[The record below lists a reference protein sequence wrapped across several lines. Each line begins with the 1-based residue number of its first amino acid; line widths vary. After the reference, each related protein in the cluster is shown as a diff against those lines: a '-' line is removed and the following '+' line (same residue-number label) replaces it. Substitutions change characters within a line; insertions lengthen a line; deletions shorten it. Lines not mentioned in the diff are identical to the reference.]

1 MISGCKR
8 ILGASLLV
16 LSGLPSVAD
25 TLTDAMRLAYETNP
39 TLILNRAAL
48 RATDE
53 NVALARSGR
62 RPQITLQANG
72 TITNDALL
80 QNNASEEISALLNA
94 SLNLYDG
101 GRSRDAVEA
110 AKTAVLAA
118 RESLKNIEQSV
129 MLSAAQAFLTVR
141 RDQQIVTLARNNLDV
156 LKQQLQA
163 AEDRLAVGAS
173 TRTDVS
179 QTRARLAA
187 AQAVLAANRGA
198 LAISSENYIAV
209 VGTAPVHLAYPP
221 RLPELPG
228 SLASAEEI
236 ALRTHPLMKAS
247 HLSEKV
253 AAIDLRRARNAR
265 LPSLSANASIRL
277 SETHAENFLGDFAT
291 SQRGTSQFGLNLTQ
305 PLYTGGAL
313 SASVRQAGATLERR
327 MAETANTRLQLRQQ
341 VSAAWFQLQIARAS
355 IAATRLQ
362 IEAAQ
367 YAFEGITEEANLGA
381 RTILDT
387 LNAKQE
393 VLTAQNSLIKAMHD
407 ERIAAYSLLAAMGL
421 LTPDNLD
428 LGIELYDPTEN
439 FNRVQNAPIRTFE
452 AGKILDNIADR
463 WQ

>member
-1 MISGCKR
+1 MKMGWRRVIGVT
-8 ILGASLLV
+8 AFV
-16 LSGLPSVAD
+16 LAGLPAGAD

-53 NVALARSGR
+53 SVALARAGR
-62 RPQITLQANG
+62 RPQLALQGSASA
-72 TITNDALL
+72 TNDPAFSGIATETYS
-80 QNNASEEISALLNA
+80 ASLNA
-94 SLNLYDG
+94 SLTLLDG

-110 AKTAVLAA
+110 AQTAVLAA
-118 RESLKNIEQSV
+118 RASLSNIEQSV

-141 RDQQIVTLARNNLDV
+141 RDQQIVTLARNNVDV

-163 AEDRLAVGAS
+163 AEDRLAVGAA
-173 TRTDVS
+173 TRTDVA
-179 QTRARLAA
+179 QTKARLAA
-187 AQAVLAANRGA
+187 AQAVLAANRGS
-198 LAISSENYIAV
+198 LAISAENYIAV
-209 VGTAPVHLAYPP
+209 IGTAPINLAYPP

-228 SLASAEEI
+228 SQAAAEEI
-236 ALRTHPLMKAS
+236 ALRTHPLMVAA

-265 LPSLSANASIRL
+265 LPSLSASATLSY
-277 SETHAENFLGDFAT
+277 SETNIGGINITSGD
-291 SQRGTSQFGLNLTQ
+291 SSRIGLNLSQ

-313 SASVRQAGATLERR
+313 SASIRQAGAVLERR
-327 MAETANTRLQLRQQ
+327 MAETSNTRAQVRQQ
-341 VSAAWFQLQIARAS
+341 TAAAWFQLQIARAS
-355 IAATRLQ
+355 ISANRLQ

-367 YAFEGITEEANLGA
+367 FAFEGITEEANLGA

-393 VLTAQNSLIKAMHD
+393 VLTAQNSLITALHD
-407 ERIAAYSLLAAMGL
+407 ERVAAYSLLAAMGL

-428 LGIELYDPTEN
+428 LGIELYDPEEN
-439 FNRVQNAPIRTFE
+439 FNRVQNAPISTFE
-452 AGKILDNIADR
+452 AGKVLDNIADR

>member
-1 MISGCKR
+1 MNKSWQRFIGV
-8 ILGASLLV
+8 SLLV
-16 LSGLPSVAD
+16 FAGLPTSAD

-53 NVALARSGR
+53 SVALARSGR
-62 RPQITLQANG
+62 RPQITLQATG
-72 TITNDALL
+72 TAA
-80 QNNASEEISALLNA
+80 NNAEFSGIATESYSAALNA
-94 SLNLYDG
+94 RLNLFDG

-110 AKTAVLAA
+110 AKTAVLATRA
-118 RESLKNIEQSV
+118 SLDNIEQSV
-129 MLSAAQAFLTVR
+129 MLSAAKAFLTVR
-141 RDQQIVTLARNNLDV
+141 RDQQIVSLARNNVDV

-163 AEDRLAVGAS
+163 AEDRLAVGAA
-173 TRTDVS
+173 TRTDVA

-187 AQAVLAANRGA
+187 AQAVLAANRGG

-209 VGTAPVHLAYPP
+209 VGTAPVNLAYPP

-228 SLASAEEI
+228 TLAAAEEI
-236 ALRTHPLMKAS
+236 ALRTHPLMRAS

-265 LPSLSANASIRL
+265 LPSLSANVNIGY
-277 SETHAENFLGDFAT
+277 SETYRNGANLASGDSSAAT
-291 SQRGTSQFGLNLTQ
+291 LTLSQ
-305 PLYTGGAL
+305 PIYTGGAL
-313 SASVRQAGATLERR
+313 SATVRQAGATLERR
-327 MAETANTRLQLRQQ
+327 MAETGNTRAQVRQQ

-355 IAATRLQ
+355 ISATRLQ
-362 IEAAQ
+362 IEASQ

-393 VLTAQNSLIKAMHD
+393 VLTAQNSLITAMHD

-428 LGIELYDPTEN
+428 LGIELYDPSEN

>member
-1 MISGCKR
+1 MNKGCQSFF
-8 ILGASLLV
+8 GALLLV
-16 LSGLPSVAD
+16 CAGLPIAAD

-53 NVALARSGR
+53 AVALARSGR
-62 RPQITLQANG
+62 RPQIALQATG
-72 TITNDALL
+72 SAANDAGFSGIATETYS
-80 QNNASEEISALLNA
+80 ASLNA

-118 RESLKNIEQSV
+118 RASMENIEQSV

-141 RDQQIVTLARNNLDV
+141 RDQQIVSLARNNVDV

-163 AEDRLAVGAS
+163 AEDRLAVGAA
-173 TRTDVS
+173 TRTEVA
-179 QTRARLAA
+179 QTRARMAA
-187 AQAVLAANRGA
+187 AQAVLAANRGG
-198 LAISSENYIAV
+198 LAISAESYIAV
-209 VGTAPVHLAYPP
+209 VGTAPVNLAYPP

-228 SLASAEEI
+228 SLAAAEEI
-236 ALRTHPLMKAS
+236 ALRTHPLMVAS

-253 AAIDLRRARNAR
+253 AAIDMRRARNAR
-265 LPSLSANASIRL
+265 LPSLSANVNIGYREVYLGGSNL
-277 SETHAENFLGDFAT
+277 SSGDSSTAT
-291 SQRGTSQFGLNLTQ
+291 LTLTQ
-305 PLYTGGAL
+305 PIYTGGAL
-313 SASVRQAGATLERR
+313 SASIRQAGATLERR
-327 MAETANTRLQLRQQ
+327 MAETSNTRAQVRQQ
-341 VSAAWFQLQIARAS
+341 VSSAWFRLQIARAS
-355 IAATRLQ
+355 ISANRLQ

-393 VLTAQNSLIKAMHD
+393 VLTAQNSLITAKHD
-407 ERIAAYSLLAAMGL
+407 QRIAAYSLLSAMGL

-428 LGIELYDPTEN
+428 LGIELYDPAEN

-452 AGKILDNIADR
+452 AGKVLDNIADR

>member
-1 MISGCKR
+1 MKQGWQR
-8 ILGASLLV
+8 IFGASLLV
-16 LSGLPSVAD
+16 LAGLPAAAD

-53 NVALARSGR
+53 SVALARSGR
-62 RPQITLQANG
+62 RPQLTLQGSAVALNNPAFSG
-72 TITNDALL
+72 TAT
-80 QNNASEEISALLNA
+80 ETYSATLNA
-94 SLNLYDG
+94 SLTLLDG

-110 AKTAVLAA
+110 AKTAVLATRA
-118 RESLKNIEQSV
+118 SLENIEQSV

-141 RDQQIVTLARNNLDV
+141 RDQQIVTLARNNVDV

-163 AEDRLAVGAS
+163 AEDRMAVGAT

-179 QTRARLAA
+179 QTKARLAA

-198 LAISSENYIAV
+198 LAISGENYRAV
-209 VGTAPVHLAYPP
+209 VGTAPRNLAYPP

-228 SLASAEEI
+228 SLAAAEEI
-236 ALRTHPLMKAS
+236 ALRTHPLMTAA

-265 LPSLSANASIRL
+265 LPSLSANASATYSETYLGGVNLSAGDSSRL
-277 SETHAENFLGDFAT
+277 SLT
-291 SQRGTSQFGLNLTQ
+291 LNQ
-305 PLYTGGAL
+305 PLYMGGAL
-313 SASVRQAGATLERR
+313 SASIRQAGAVLERK
-327 MAETANTRLQLRQQ
+327 MAETANTRAQMRQQ
-341 VSAAWFQLQIARAS
+341 VSGAWYQLQIARAS
-355 IAATRLQ
+355 IAANRLQ

-381 RTILDT
+381 RTLLDT

-393 VLTAQNSLIKAMHD
+393 VLTAQNSLIGALHN
-407 ERIAAYSLLAAMGL
+407 ERIASYSLLSAMGL

-439 FNRVQNAPIRTFE
+439 FNRVQNAPINTFQ
-452 AGKILDNIADR
+452 AGKVLDNIADR

>member
-1 MISGCKR
+1 MNKGLQR

-16 LSGLPSVAD
+16 FAGLPTMAD

-53 NVALARSGR
+53 SVALARSGR
-62 RPQITLQANG
+62 RPQLALQANANSANRGFAFSG
-72 TITNDALL
+72 TATENY
-80 QNNASEEISALLNA
+80 SATLNA
-94 SLNLYDG
+94 SLTLFDG

-110 AKTAVLAA
+110 AKTSVLAVRA
-118 RESLKNIEQSV
+118 GLKNIEQSV

-141 RDQQIVTLARNNLDV
+141 RDQQIVGLARNNVDV

-163 AEDRLAVGAS
+163 AEDRLAVGAA
-173 TRTDVS
+173 TRTEVA

-187 AQAVLAANRGA
+187 SQAVLAANRGA

-209 VGTAPVHLAYPP
+209 VGTAPVNLAYPP
-221 RLPELPG
+221 RLPDMPT

-236 ALRTHPLMKAS
+236 ALRTNPLMEAA
-247 HLSEKV
+247 HLKEKV

-265 LPSLSANASIRL
+265 LPTLSANASVAYRETYISGINL
-277 SETHAENFLGDFAT
+277 SASRSSSA
-291 SQRGTSQFGLNLTQ
+291 GLTLNQ
-305 PLYTGGAL
+305 PIYTGGAL
-313 SASVRQAGATLERR
+313 SASIRQAGAQLERT
-327 MAETANTRLQLRQQ
+327 MAETSNTRAQVRQQ
-341 VSAAWFQLQIARAS
+341 VAAAWYQLQIAKAS

-362 IEAAQ
+362 IEASQ

-407 ERIAAYSLLAAMGL
+407 QRIASYSLLSAVGL
-421 LTPDNLD
+421 LTPENLE

-439 FNRVQNAPIRTFE
+439 FNRVQNAPMRTFE
-452 AGKILDNIADR
+452 AGKVLDNIADR

>member
-1 MISGCKR
+1 MNMGWQR
-8 ILGASLLV
+8 IFGASLLV
-16 LSGLPSVAD
+16 IAGLPAVAD

-53 NVALARSGR
+53 SVALARSGR
-62 RPQITLQANG
+62 RPQIALQATG
-72 TITNDALL
+72 SAANDAEFSGIATESYS
-80 QNNASEEISALLNA
+80 ASLNA

-118 RESLKNIEQSV
+118 RASMENIEQSV

-141 RDQQIVTLARNNLDV
+141 RDQQIVSLERNNVNV

-163 AEDRLAVGAS
+163 AEDRLAVGAA
-173 TRTDVS
+173 TRTDVA

-198 LAISSENYIAV
+198 LAIAAESYIAV
-209 VGTAPVHLAYPP
+209 VGTAPVNLAYPP

-228 SLASAEEI
+228 SLAAAEEI
-236 ALRTHPLMKAS
+236 ALRTHPLMVAS

-253 AAIDLRRARNAR
+253 AAIDMRRARNAR
-265 LPSLSANASIRL
+265 LPSLSANVNIGY
-277 SETHAENFLGDFAT
+277 SETYLGGANLFSGDSSTAT
-291 SQRGTSQFGLNLTQ
+291 LTLSQ
-305 PLYTGGAL
+305 PIYTGGAL
-313 SASVRQAGATLERR
+313 SASIRQAGATLERR
-327 MAETANTRLQLRQQ
+327 MAETSNTRAQVRQQ
-341 VSAAWFQLQIARAS
+341 VSAAWYQLQIARAS
-355 IAATRLQ
+355 ISANRLQ
-362 IEAAQ
+362 IEASQ
-367 YAFEGITEEANLGA
+367 FAFEGITEEANLGA

-393 VLTAQNSLIKAMHD
+393 VLTAQNSLITAMHD
-407 ERIAAYSLLAAMGL
+407 ERIAAYSLLSAMGL

-428 LGIELYDPTEN
+428 LGIELYDPSEN

-452 AGKILDNIADR
+452 AGKVLDNIADR
-463 WQ
+463 WE